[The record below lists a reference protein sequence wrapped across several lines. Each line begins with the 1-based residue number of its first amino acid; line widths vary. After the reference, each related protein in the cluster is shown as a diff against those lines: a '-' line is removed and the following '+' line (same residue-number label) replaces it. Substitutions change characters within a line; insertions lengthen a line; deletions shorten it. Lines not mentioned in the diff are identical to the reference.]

1 MPLEAAHRAGQPFPC
16 RWSWQSRILARAQE
30 QAAFLVI
37 VCPSVPVSISRPVP
51 VLPRSGCGPEPAA
64 VRFKAAVRAAGRPD
78 RSGLGMAGPRP
89 ARGLKDAL
97 LGRKPATLASVRPD
111 PEAPVIPPVPVVRAR
126 GRAGTEPVRASET
139 EERTCH
145 DQKSCQFPRERPR
158 RSAA

>member
-64 VRFKAAVRAAGRPD
+64 VRFKAAFRAALRPD
-78 RSGLGMAGPRP
+78 RTDLAMAGPRP
-89 ARGLKDAL
+89 ARGL
-97 LGRKPATLASVRPD
+97 RKPCLAANLPCSPSVRPD